1 MDNNFNNPDMS
12 TVQLDMS
19 QGGMPQAPQSG
30 MPQAPQMGMP
40 QAPQM
45 GMPQAPQSGMPQA
58 PQMGMPQAP
67 QMGMPQAPQM
77 GMPQAPQ
84 MGMPQAP
91 QMEMP
96 QQPQG
101 GMPQPGMGMA
111 PGMAQQPFG
120 QPGMGMPQQPQQPAG
135 KKVKAPKAPKAPKVK
150 KPMTGGKI
158 AAIIGGSVA
167 GVAAIVCGIIFIP
180 KLFKPAKDVV
190 VEAFENTFVTEGND
204 MSAGSYLQ
212 EKADIE
218 AIMNAFYTTGGEHD
232 MTITINEVYG
242 EGGLEDYS
250 FSLTENYDP
259 VNLLANYNV
268 GFTYQ
273 DESFLALNIIGT
285 EDTTYFE
292 IVDAIE
298 AYFSLPNE
306 NVVSTLQDSPLGES
320 MDLYGVSDFSIDYF
334 SMSQATDIDAGA
346 VAAGEELW
354 DSVVVEKEGSAK
366 IDVNGETVKA
376 KEYSVTLKEDDIIA
390 AIEKYLDNL
399 DPAMVA
405 QLEAEGVTVAQ
416 MKTMISSIVTSDF
429 VVKVYIKD
437 DKVVKITSEDDITL
451 FGVKMNYE
459 FFFDIDDKD
468 MSGEFSFS
476 AMGEGVTVTF
486 ECADYATAPTGSIIL
501 EAGGEEAT
509 ISFETVSEI
518 SDKVENIDF
527 NMTVDFEGEEIG
539 TIDIVTNI
547 DKSDDTFEGEISF
560 SAEEYGDYYVE
571 YAGEFTEFNKGVG
584 YTEEFEYIDIYVEDE
599 KVVSIGATYSIDTSS
614 VDAEDIDPSYP
625 VHEIATTTSDDLY
638 DIIFVDNYD
647 AMDDWLNNLL
657 YNTGDLGTVIESAL
671 WEIIYGS
678 YEDDYYDDDDYY
690 DEPDYN
696 VTYTDEELTLST
708 LNADVQITGCVE
720 GFELDFAVQGSYVDY
735 YTDALSRVTYYL
747 EEAESADAV
756 LDSYASYFP
765 TGDDGTMIYQSLI
778 RGTLTIA
785 DGSDV
790 ASQSMQYDSYG
801 YKVSAYTFV
810 KEVAP
815 GVYLVT
821 DCYIY
826 DDDDSYDLQTLA
838 ETLNSQNYI
847 LK

>member
-12 TVQLDMS
+12 TAQLDMS
-19 QGGMPQAPQSG
+19 QGG

-40 QAPQM
+40 QAPQ
-45 GMPQAPQSGMPQA
+45 GGMPQA

-84 MGMPQAP
+84 GGMPQAP
-91 QMEMP
+91 QMGMPQQPQMGMP

-101 GMPQPGMGMA
+101 GMVQPGMGMA

-212 EKADIE
+212 EKADID
-218 AIMNAFYTTGGEHD
+218 AIMDAFYATGGEYD
-232 MTITINEVYG
+232 MTFTVNEIDG
-242 EGGLEDYS
+242 MTGFEDYS
-250 FSLTENYDP
+250 FSVSEKYDP
-259 VNLLANYNV
+259 VKLLTNIEFALNYD
-268 GFTYQ
+268 
-273 DESFLALNIIGT
+273 DESFLALNMIGT

-298 AYFSLPNE
+298 AYFSIPNE
-306 NVVSTLQDSPLGES
+306 NIASTLESSPLGEA
-320 MDLYGVSDFSIDYF
+320 MGLYGMPEYSVDYF
-334 SMSQATDIDAGA
+334 AMSQPADVDAGA

-376 KEYSVTLKEDDIIA
+376 KEYSIILKEDDIIA

-416 MKTMISSIVTSDF
+416 MKTMISSIISSDF

-451 FGVKMNYE
+451 FGIKMNYE

-476 AMGEGVTVTF
+476 AVGENITLTF
-486 ECADYATAPTGSIIL
+486 ECADYATAPTGSIVL
-501 EAGGEEAT
+501 EGGGET
-509 ISFETVSEI
+509 GTVSFETVSEI
-518 SDKVENIDF
+518 SDKVENIDL
-527 NMTVDFEGEEIG
+527 NVTVDLSGEEIG

-571 YAGEFTEFNKGVG
+571 YAGEFTEINKGVG
-584 YTEEFEYIDIYVEDE
+584 YAQEFEYIDVYMDDE
-599 KVVSIGATYSIDTSS
+599 MLVSMGATYEIDTAS
-614 VDAEDIDPSYP
+614 VSAEDIDSSYP
-625 VHEIATTTSDDLY
+625 VHEIATTTGDDLY

-647 AMDDWLNNLL
+647 AMDGWLNNLL
-657 YNTGDLGTVIESAL
+657 YNTGDLGTTIEALL
-671 WEIIYGS
+671 WELIYGS
-678 YEDDYYDDDDYY
+678 YEDDYYDDDYYDDDYY

-720 GFELDFAVQGSYVDY
+720 GFNLDFAVQGYYVDY

-756 LDSYASYFP
+756 LDTYAEYNYP
-765 TGDDGTMIYQSLI
+765 TGDDGPIIYQSLI

-785 DGSDV
+785 DGSSV

-801 YKVSAYTFV
+801 YKVSLYTFV
-810 KEVAP
+810 KEIEP
-815 GVYLVT
+815 GVYLVA

-826 DDDDSYDLQTLA
+826 DDDDSYDLATLA
-838 ETLNSQNYI
+838 EAVNSQYYI
-847 LK
+847 VK